1 MQYQIYKDTAGYF
14 RWRLRAENNRIIA
27 DSAESYHNAADCR
40 WAIGLVKGSANA
52 AVVELK

>member
-1 MQYQIYKDTAGYF
+1 MQYQIYKDTAGYL